1 MNKVFISIKEE
12 GETIKSHMKF
22 FFQGRKKLFEIAFYI
37 YFIYIYIYICDYIK
51 IVMVKRIQNS
61 YCGSILEIFMYAT

>member
-37 YFIYIYIYICDYIK
+37 YFIYIYIYVI
-51 IVMVKRIQNS
+51 
-61 YCGSILEIFMYAT
+61 ILRL